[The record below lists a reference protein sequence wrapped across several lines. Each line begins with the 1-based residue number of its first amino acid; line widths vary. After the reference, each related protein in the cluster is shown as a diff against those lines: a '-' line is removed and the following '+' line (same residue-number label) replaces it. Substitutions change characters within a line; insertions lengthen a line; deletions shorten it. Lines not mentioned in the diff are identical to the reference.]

1 MNKRV
6 CTEWQTAEKNNFVQF
21 FSLFFFLSFF
31 LKVCTLLRTKNT
43 FFSLVVISPDTGR
56 EEKRREREEKRERE
70 RLAR

>member
-21 FSLFFFLSFF
+21 FSLFFFSFF
-31 LKVCTLLRTKNT
+31 FFKSVHPLRTKNT